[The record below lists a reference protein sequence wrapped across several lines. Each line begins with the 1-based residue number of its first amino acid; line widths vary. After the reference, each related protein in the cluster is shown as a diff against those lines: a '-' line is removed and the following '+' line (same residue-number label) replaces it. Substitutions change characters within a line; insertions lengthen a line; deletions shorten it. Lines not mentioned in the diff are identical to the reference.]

1 MASEIKV
8 DTISEKTS
16 ANGITID
23 GVNIKDSAIATA
35 GSVPLTAIDI
45 DGGTDIGA
53 AIVDADLF
61 IIDDGAGG
69 TNRKTTASRLKT
81 YIGGSDP
88 SSADGD
94 SLGTASAEWSDLY
107 LADGGIIYFGNDQDV
122 TLTHD
127 PDDGLFLKS
136 IATADN
142 NPVLLTLQTGET
154 DMAADDVI
162 GKIAFQ
168 APDEGTGTDA
178 ILVSAAIQAVAEGD
192 HSSSSNAT
200 RLEFMTGASEA
211 AATKMWLTS
220 GGKLGLGTAPDLG
233 TLHVRTADS
242 GAPVHAD
249 QDELV
254 IENSA
259 HAGLTINSGASSKG
273 SIAFSDSGGVSG
285 VVKYDHST
293 DDLIFH
299 TEDAENLRISGGK
312 LSTGAEASP
321 DVDDGGICIDHNAND
336 GSALTFKNS
345 DVGHGMTG
353 VEEADTYGYIRK
365 YQGNHGG
372 LAVVGFSDSDGG
384 AVDINGYQDGA
395 ANNGES
401 TGVNGIIHL
410 NGSIRDGTGVQ
421 ADGADNN
428 ILCVRNGGNTK
439 FIVKGDGELWSDQT
453 ATVGTYDTYEDAQ
466 LIRAYDLSHMRGVI
480 DSKFDKF
487 VQYKQKDLLDAKLI
501 GKDNEGNTTSFVN
514 WTGMSRLHNG
524 AIWQQYEKHQQL
536 LEAVY
541 DLAKEAVGEEKANSI
556 LEKHEVKRLQ

>member
-16 ANGITID
+16 TNGVTID
-23 GVNIKDSAIATA
+23 SLSIKD
-35 GSVPLTAIDI
+35 
-45 DGGTDIGA
+45 GG
-53 AIVDADLF
+53 L
-61 IIDDGAGG
+61 
-69 TNRKTTASRLKT
+69 
-81 YIGGSDP
+81 
-88 SSADGD
+88 
-94 SLGTASAEWSDLY
+94 
-107 LADGGIIYFGNDQDV
+107 
-122 TLTHD
+122 
-127 PDDGLFLKS
+127 
-136 IATADN
+136 
-142 NPVLLTLQTGET
+142 
-154 DMAADDVI
+154 
-162 GKIAFQ
+162 
-168 APDEGTGTDA
+168 
-178 ILVSAAIQAVAEGD
+178 VAEGNID
-192 HSSSSNAT
+192 VNGNNLVLDANANTYLDAGTDDTIKIYVAGAHDATISANAINVLSGTTLTIDSGATITNSGTANGFGALAGIDDQTSSNDDQ
-200 RLEFMTGASEA
+200 
-211 AATKMWLTS
+211 LTITDTAVIINEDSDDLDFRVESNGNANMLFVS
-220 GGKLGLGTAPDLG
+220 GGNDVVGIGNEGDLG
-233 TLHVRTADS
+233 VGLHIKSADS
-242 GAPVHAD
+242 GAPAHAD

-336 GSALTFKNS
+336 CSALTFKNS